1 MTRQNSA
8 SGEEYST
15 GVQFD
20 FSDVN
25 NSQLFQSMYPDAE
38 TFLRVQSFMIAA
50 ESMNVRESFSL
61 AG

>member
-1 MTRQNSA
+1 MTDDERVRPIVPSTPKKIVMGRRGLTEESKLSNSA

-25 NSQLFQSMYPDAE
+25 NS
-38 TFLRVQSFMIAA
+38 
-50 ESMNVRESFSL
+50 
-61 AG
+61 

>member
-1 MTRQNSA
+1 MTDDEKIRPIVPSTPKKIVMGRRGLEESKQNLA

-25 NSQLFQSMYPDAE
+25 NSQLF
-38 TFLRVQSFMIAA
+38 
-50 ESMNVRESFSL
+50 
-61 AG
+61 